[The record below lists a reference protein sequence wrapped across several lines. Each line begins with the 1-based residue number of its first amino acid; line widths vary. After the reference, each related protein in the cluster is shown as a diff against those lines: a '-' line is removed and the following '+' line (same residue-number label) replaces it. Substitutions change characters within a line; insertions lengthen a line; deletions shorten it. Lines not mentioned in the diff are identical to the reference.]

1 MGHHRA
7 RAEAEPDFDPRN
19 CVGAAVRDGREEL
32 AGRQRFSGRG
42 VCNVRVRQLRQENLD
57 GVRLGELLSLEG
69 KPPFLLEQLPAACAL
84 ILER

>member
-7 RAEAEPDFDPRN
+7 RAEAEPDFDPGNR
-19 CVGAAVRDGREEL
+19 VGAAVLDGREEL
-32 AGRQRFSGRG
+32 PGRQRFSGLG
-42 VCNVRVRQLRQENLD
+42 VCNLRVWQLRQENLD

-69 KPPFLLEQLPAACAL
+69 KPPFLLGQPPALCAL